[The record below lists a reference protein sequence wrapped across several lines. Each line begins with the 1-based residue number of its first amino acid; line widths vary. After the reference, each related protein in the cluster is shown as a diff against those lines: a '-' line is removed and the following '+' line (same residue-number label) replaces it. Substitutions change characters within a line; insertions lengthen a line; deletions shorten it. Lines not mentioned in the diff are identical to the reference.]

1 MRDLSHFFGY
11 SKGLRNCEI
20 LTGGILKA
28 GMRGSGNMSNH
39 RATIQDVARMSG
51 VSTATVSRVIN
62 RNGRYS
68 AQTERRVRE
77 AIRQLGFVPNLAA
90 KALRSRRSRLVG
102 ILVSHL
108 SYEYVSGIVSKL
120 EGLLFNQGFIGVT
133 CNIGDN
139 YDSEQTY
146 LDALF
151 GMNICALIVFSTGRQ
166 IIRPDGRAIPVIYI
180 NRTPENLN
188 DPLCCSI
195 STDSIDAGYK
205 ACSALIA
212 AGCRRPA
219 IVRTRYDISPWPR
232 EREVGFMKALLEHG
246 CAYDAS
252 LSVTVPAYSQFGD
265 VFACVGEN
273 LDRGLVADGYFCES
287 DVYAL
292 GAIRSLETHGLRVP
306 EDVKVVGCNDLSV
319 ALLNNRPIT
328 TIRHQTDTICA
339 KAVENMRRMLD
350 NKPLDKRHT
359 VLGVELVS
367 RETT

>member
-1 MRDLSHFFGY
+1 
-11 SKGLRNCEI
+11 
-20 LTGGILKA
+20 
-28 GMRGSGNMSNH
+28 
-39 RATIQDVARMSG
+39 MSG

-62 RNGRYS
+62 QNGRFS

-77 AIRQLGFVPNLAA
+77 AIRQLGFVPNQAA
-90 KALRSRRSRLVG
+90 KDLRTHRSRLVG

-108 SYEYVSGIVSKL
+108 AYEYVGNIVSRL
-120 EGLLFNQGFIGVT
+120 ESHLFNQGFIGVT

-151 GMNICALIVFSTGRQ
+151 GMNICALIVLSTGRQ
-166 IIRPDGRAIPVIYI
+166 ITRPNGLAIPMIYI
-180 NRTPENLN
+180 NRTPDNL
-188 DPLCCSI
+188 DDKLCCSI
-195 STDSIDAGYK
+195 STDSIGAGYT
-205 ACSALIA
+205 ACTALLD

-232 EREVGFMKALLEHG
+232 EREVGFMKALLERG

-252 LSVTVPAYSQFGD
+252 LSVTVPAYGQFGD
-265 VFACVGEN
+265 VYACVGEQ
-273 LDRGLVADGYFCES
+273 LDRGRVADGYFCES
-287 DVYAL
+287 DMYAL
-292 GAIRSLETHGLRVP
+292 STIRCLETHGLRVP

-328 TIRHQTDTICA
+328 TIRHQTDAICA
-339 KAVENMRRMLD
+339 RAVENLRLMLKD
-350 NKPLDKRHT
+350 KPLPEQHT
-359 VLGVELVS
+359 VFDVSLVP